1 MLVADLKVVMV
12 DNLNSESEVKL
23 VPGMSA
29 LFVNMPRLESM

>member
-23 VPGMSA
+23 VPGMSVV
-29 LFVNMPRLESM
+29 LVKMSKVESM